1 MVVDNNNNNNNNNN
15 KNNNPKPMANPEG
28 GDPICPGGYKIDY
41 QFNIMD
47 RINPIFNCVSALK
60 DPSDGIANKMLE
72 MANNPSSGVAN
83 VVNNNI
89 PVGGKH
95 RKKITRRLKRNGSSH
110 RRRRTRR
117 TRRIRRT
124 RVR

>member
-1 MVVDNNNNNNNNNN
+1 MVVDNNTDD
-15 KNNNPKPMANPEG
+15 KPKPLPNPEG

-47 RINPIFNCVSALK
+47 EINPKFECISALK
-60 DPSDGIANKMLE
+60 DPSDGITNKMLE

-83 VVNNNI
+83 VVKNNI

-95 RKKITRRLKRNGSSH
+95 RKKITRRLKRNGRHRRRSH
-110 RRRRTRR
+110 RRTAFTRGFFSWF
-117 TRRIRRT
+117 IL
-124 RVR
+124 